1 LKMDGCNSKA
11 DPSRAIQVFD
21 WNGGALIWMGPV
33 IHMAAQPVVMEP
45 RMAAKI
51 FMPMYR
57 TWSPAS
63 NLFDSFR
70 WPEERVVW

>member
-1 LKMDGCNSKA
+1 MAATQRPILPMLLRS
-11 DPSRAIQVFD
+11 SSVV
-21 WNGGALIWMGPV
+21 GGALIWMGPV
-33 IHMAAQPVVMEP
+33 IHMAARPVVMEP
-45 RMAAKI
+45 RMAAEI